1 MSAVDLKEFIGAFLA
16 EADEHLAAAN
26 THLLSME
33 TSVRKGESTARAV
46 RELFRALHTIKGLS
60 AMVGVE
66 PIVAIAHRME
76 TVLRAADRAGG
87 VVPDGA
93 IDVLLR
99 GVRAIEQLVR
109 ALGADQPVTAPPQS
123 LLDALESLEPV
134 ALAPPAPNLPS
145 LDLDPAIASK
155 LTASE
160 HEQLVR
166 GVVEGRRA
174 VRVDFRPSPTRSA
187 AGVTI
192 NSVRERIGA
201 IAEIVRVLP
210 QMAPASDEALAGLSF
225 AIVVLTAGSDE
236 QLALAADSDP
246 GQLWVLAQP
255 ADVAAAPMSEA
266 LPEVEEGATDA
277 YEPRANVLR
286 VEVAR
291 IDDAM
296 ERLAALIVTRSRLA
310 RAVAMLAEAGT
321 PSRDLVQVLTDQTR
335 QLRDLRKSILRVR
348 MVRMAE
354 VLDRVPLIVRGLCR
368 ASGKL
373 VRLQMDLGG
382 TELDKAV
389 ADRIFPALVHLVRNA
404 IDHGIE
410 SPAARSAAG
419 KPEEGTLRILCAE
432 HSSSRLEIEVSDDG
446 DGIDRASVAR
456 HAHADTPETDVALL
470 DMLCRPGVST
480 RDEVTTTSG
489 RGMGMDIVRR
499 IVVDQLAGELEL
511 SSTRGVGTRFVLRV
525 PLTVSIVDAFT
536 LECSGQRFVVPVSMV
551 EELIDIDPAKV
562 VYGPIAVTGA
572 ERRGVG
578 MLQRRGEAVPLIELA
593 TALRLGR
600 PKERAR
606 KALIVRRAGEPM
618 AFGLDRVIG
627 QQEAVVRPLE
637 DPLVR
642 VQGISGATDLGDG
655 RPTLVLD
662 LVTLS
667 ARLGVFRQDEAAE

>member
-109 ALGADQPVTAPPQS
+109 ALGAGQPVTAPPQS

-134 ALAPPAPNLPS
+134 VLAPTAADLPS
-145 LDLDPAIASK
+145 LELDPAIASK

-160 HEQLVR
+160 REQLVR

-174 VRVDFRPSPTRSA
+174 VRVDFRPSPARSA
-187 AGVTI
+187 AGSTI

-210 QMAPASDEALAGLSF
+210 QMTPASAEALAGLSF
-225 AIVVLTAGSDE
+225 AIVVLTAATDA
-236 QLALAADSDP
+236 QLELAADSDP
-246 GQLWVLAQP
+246 GQLWVLAEP
-255 ADVAAAPMSEA
+255 ADLVAPMSEA

-277 YEPRANVLR
+277 YEPRTNVLR

-511 SSTRGVGTRFVLRV
+511 SSTRGAGTRFVLRV

-562 VYGPIAVTGA
+562 IYGPIAVTGA

-667 ARLGVFRQDEAAE
+667 ARLGVLRQDEVAA